1 MKKILVWSQSG
12 TVVKFFMRLFI
23 AVLVLIF
30 SFQSWTKADDI
41 RDFQIEG
48 MSVGNSLLDY
58 MNDNMIITEM
68 NNKDYSYFYNND
80 FVAISTW
87 KIRDKFETYDD
98 VGVTLKTNDK
108 EYKIYAL
115 QGSLYMEKN
124 SDIKE
129 CYKKQNEIVNDIKNS
144 LNLNNQG
151 RTWFVDK
158 KSLYKHQLS
167 VKYIDFELNE
177 GVVRIACFE
186 IKKGVK
192 KFSDVNKLYVIINS
206 STFWNYL
213 ENY

>member
-1 MKKILVWSQSG
+1 MRTILIS
-12 TVVKFFMRLFI
+12 LI
-23 AVLVLIF
+23 LIF
-30 SFQSWTKADDI
+30 SLQLWTKADDLG
-41 RDFQIEG
+41 DFEIEG
-48 MSVGNSLLDY
+48 MSIGDSLLDH
-58 MNDNMIITEM
+58 MNDNMIIAEM

-129 CYKKQNEIVNDIKNS
+129 CYKKQNEIVNDLKNS

-158 KSLYKHQLS
+158 KNLYKHQLS

-177 GVVRIACFE
+177 GVVRTACFE

-192 KFSDVNKLYVIINS
+192 KFAEVNKLYVIINS

>member
-1 MKKILVWSQSG
+1 MKRLLLIIIL
-12 TVVKFFMRLFI
+12 T
-23 AVLVLIF
+23 F

-48 MSVGNSLLDY
+48 MSLGDSLLDH

-87 KIRDKFETYDD
+87 NIRDKFEIYDD

-115 QGSLYMEKN
+115 QGTLYMEIN

-144 LNLNNQG
+144 LNLNSQG

-158 KSLYKHQLS
+158 KNLYKHQLS

-177 GVVRIACFE
+177 GVVRTACFE

>member
-1 MKKILVWSQSG
+1 
-12 TVVKFFMRLFI
+12 MRVFI
-23 AVLVLIF
+23 TVLVLIF

-41 RDFQIEG
+41 RDFQIEE
-48 MSVGNSLLDY
+48 MSLGDSLLDH

-87 KIRDKFETYDD
+87 NIRDKFETYDD

-115 QGSLYMEKN
+115 QGTLYMEIN

-144 LNLNNQG
+144 LNLNNHG

-158 KSLYKHQLS
+158 KNLYKHQLS

-177 GVVRIACFE
+177 GVVRTACFE

-192 KFSDVNKLYVIINS
+192 KFADVNKLYVIINS

-213 ENY
+213 DNY

>member
-1 MKKILVWSQSG
+1 MRTILIS
-12 TVVKFFMRLFI
+12 LI
-23 AVLVLIF
+23 LIF
-30 SFQSWTKADDI
+30 SLQLWTKADDLG
-41 RDFQIEG
+41 DFEIEG
-48 MSVGNSLLDY
+48 MSIGDSLLDH
-58 MNDNMIITEM
+58 MNDNMIIAEM

-129 CYKKQNEIVNDIKNS
+129 CYKKQNEIVNDLKNS

-151 RTWFVDK
+151 STWLVDK
-158 KSLYKHQLS
+158 KDLKKHQLS

-177 GVVRIACFE
+177 GVVRTACFE

>member
-1 MKKILVWSQSG
+1 
-12 TVVKFFMRLFI
+12 MRVFL

-115 QGSLYMEKN
+115 QGTLYMEAN

-129 CYKKQNEIVNDIKNS
+129 CYKKQNEIVNDLKNS

-151 RTWFVDK
+151 STWFVDK
-158 KSLYKHQLS
+158 KNLPKHQLS

-206 STFWNYL
+206 PTFWNYL